1 MRRIL
6 IPLNISEISPE
17 ILPVVRS
24 LFDADD
30 AELIL
35 LGVTQRPGS
44 YVAADACIPDVPH
57 AAYTI
62 PCTDDEW
69 KIYRQ
74 KFEIELKH
82 LAETLRADGYRVH
95 TLVRVGDPV
104 EQIVATAGKGSYDLL
119 AMATR
124 GRTGLTRLVLG
135 SVAESV
141 LRQVTIPMLLMRPAS
156 EQATKPQKVSKLAAP
171 FDQTGNLSGV
181 ISLELLPNRDH
192 ALSL

>member
-17 ILPVVRS
+17 ILPVVRG
-24 LFDADD
+24 LFDIDD
-30 AELIL
+30 VELIL

-69 KIYRQ
+69 KVYRQ

-82 LAETLRADGYRVH
+82 LAETLRTDGYRVH

-104 EQIVATAGKGSYDLL
+104 EQIVATVEKGSYDLL

-141 LRQVTIPMLLMRPAS
+141 LRQVTIPMLLIRPAPDRVAKK
-156 EQATKPQKVSKLAAP
+156 QPAGKLASP
-171 FDQTGNLSGV
+171 FDQASNLSSAV
-181 ISLELLPNRDH
+181 SLEMLPSPDL
-192 ALSL
+192 AQLQ

>member
-17 ILPVVRS
+17 ILPVVRN
-24 LFDADD
+24 LFDTEDV
-30 AELIL
+30 ELNL

-44 YVAADACIPDVPH
+44 YVAADACIPDAPH
-57 AAYTI
+57 TAYTI

-69 KIYRQ
+69 KAYRQ
-74 KFEIELKH
+74 KFEVELKY
-82 LAETLRADGYRVH
+82 LAETLRKEGYRVH

-104 EQIVATAGKGSYDLL
+104 EQVVAAVEKGNYDLL

-141 LRQVTIPMLLMRPAS
+141 LRQVTIPMLLIRPAPETVAKAKKATKIS
-156 EQATKPQKVSKLAAP
+156 TPPVLPTLEQAV
-171 FDQTGNLSGV
+171 N
-181 ISLELLPNRDH
+181 
-192 ALSL
+192 

>member
-17 ILPVVRS
+17 ILPVVRG
-24 LFDADD
+24 LFDITDV
-30 AELIL
+30 ELIL

-57 AAYTI
+57 AAYTV
-62 PCTDDEW
+62 PCSDDEW
-69 KIYRQ
+69 KVYRQ

-82 LAETLRADGYRVH
+82 LAETLRTDGYRVH
-95 TLVRVGDPV
+95 TIVRVGDPV
-104 EQIVATAGKGSYDLL
+104 EQIVATVEKGAYDLL

-141 LRQVTIPMLLMRPAS
+141 LRQVTIPMLLIRPAS
-156 EQATKPQKVSKLAAP
+156 ERVAKQQKVGKLSAP
-171 FDQTGNLSGV
+171 LDQTGSLPSAVLSA
-181 ISLELLPNRDH
+181 LLPNQKPIR
-192 ALSL
+192 LL

>member
-17 ILPVVRS
+17 ILPVVRR
-24 LFDADD
+24 LFNKEDV
-30 AELIL
+30 ELIL

-44 YVAADACIPDVPH
+44 YVAADACIPDAPH
-57 AAYTI
+57 TAYTI

-69 KIYRQ
+69 KAYRQ
-74 KFEIELKH
+74 KFEVELKH
-82 LAETLRADGYRVH
+82 LAETLRQEDYRVH
-95 TLVRVGDPV
+95 TLVRIGDPV
-104 EQIVATAGKGSYDLL
+104 EQIVATVEKGAYDLL

-141 LRQVTIPMLLMRPAS
+141 LRQVTIPMLLIRPAP
-156 EQATKPQKVSKLAAP
+156 ETVAKAQKVSQAQASIEPTQPVPIAKITHIQVSSFP
-171 FDQTGNLSGV
+171 STM
-181 ISLELLPNRDH
+181 
-192 ALSL
+192 

>member
-17 ILPVVRS
+17 ILPVVRR
-24 LFDADD
+24 LFDTAEV
-30 AELIL
+30 ELIL

-44 YVAADACIPDVPH
+44 YVAADACIPDAPH
-57 AAYTI
+57 TAYTI

-74 KFEIELKH
+74 KFEVDLKH
-82 LAETLRADGYRVH
+82 LAETLRQEGYRVH
-95 TLVRVGDPV
+95 TLVRIGDPV
-104 EQIVATAGKGSYDLL
+104 EQIVATVEKGAYDLL

-141 LRQVTIPMLLMRPAS
+141 LRQVTIPMLLIRPAP
-156 EQATKPQKVSKLAAP
+156 ETMAKAKKITRLAEPYILPPVA
-171 FDQTGNLSGV
+171 
-181 ISLELLPNRDH
+181 SL
-192 ALSL
+192 

>member
-17 ILPVVRS
+17 ILPVVRR
-24 LFDADD
+24 LFNKEDV
-30 AELIL
+30 ELIL

-44 YVAADACIPDVPH
+44 YVAADACIPDAPH
-57 AAYTI
+57 TAYTI

-69 KIYRQ
+69 KAYRQ
-74 KFEIELKH
+74 KFEVELKH
-82 LAETLRADGYRVH
+82 LAETLRQEDYRVH
-95 TLVRVGDPV
+95 TLVRIGDPV
-104 EQIVATAGKGSYDLL
+104 EQIVATVEKGAYDLL

-141 LRQVTIPMLLMRPAS
+141 LRQVTIPMLLIRPAP
-156 EQATKPQKVSKLAAP
+156 ETVAKAQKVSQAQASFEPTQPVPIAKITHIQVSSFP
-171 FDQTGNLSGV
+171 STM
-181 ISLELLPNRDH
+181 
-192 ALSL
+192 